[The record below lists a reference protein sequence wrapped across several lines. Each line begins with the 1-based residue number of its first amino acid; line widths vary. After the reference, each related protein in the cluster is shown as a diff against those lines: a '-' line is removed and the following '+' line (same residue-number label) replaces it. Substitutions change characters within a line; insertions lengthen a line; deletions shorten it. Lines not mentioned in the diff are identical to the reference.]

1 MIADLVASQ
10 RETDR
15 RFQQTERQIGEL
27 GRQIGGLGNKFGSFT
42 EGLAYQS
49 CRRILR
55 DDFHMDTVAH
65 ELLVRRPEGQNEEYD
80 MLGVANGKRKEV
92 LVVEMKS
99 HLSLRDIEQLQRK
112 CRDLS
117 HYLPAY
123 RGWKVRGLFAAV
135 QVPRKLDREV
145 ARAGFYLATGADE
158 NFRLLSPPEGFHAA
172 TF

>member
-1 MIADLVASQ
+1 MIVELVTSQ

-15 RFQQTERQIGEL
+15 QLRLNERQIGEL

-65 ELLVRRPEGQNEEYD
+65 ELLVRRPDGENEEYD
-80 MLGVANGKRKEV
+80 MLGVANGDRREV

-135 QVPRKLDREV
+135 HVPRRLDQEV
-145 ARAGFYLATGADE
+145 PRAGFYLATGADE
-158 NFRLLSPPEGFHAA
+158 NFHLLPPPEGFCAA